1 MSEQLDQT
9 FTTVKVSHPITEQ
22 RVRDLLCSAWEGG
35 SSYWCACVDREV
47 PPAALETIKAIK
59 AERLAT
65 IGDGSFYSHEYPFI
79 DGVTLKL
86 KVAEM
91 EEEGVKSLDR
101 AALITGLQV
110 MADKYP
116 RQFHDFLIEND
127 DAETGDIYLQCC
139 LFGEAIFG

>member
-22 RVRDLLCSAWEGG
+22 RVRDLLCSAWREVVTG
-35 SSYWCACVDREV
+35 CACVCVDREV

-65 IGDGSFYSHEYPFI
+65 IGDGSFYSHEYRFI

-86 KVAEM
+86 EVAEM
-91 EEEGVKSLDR
+91 EKR
-101 AALITGLQV
+101 A
-110 MADKYP
+110 
-116 RQFHDFLIEND
+116 
-127 DAETGDIYLQCC
+127 
-139 LFGEAIFG
+139 